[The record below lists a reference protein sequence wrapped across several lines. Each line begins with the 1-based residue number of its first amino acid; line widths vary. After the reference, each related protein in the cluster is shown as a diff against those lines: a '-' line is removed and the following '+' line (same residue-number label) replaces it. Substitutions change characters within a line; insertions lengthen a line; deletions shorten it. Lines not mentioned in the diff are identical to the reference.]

1 MKNISEILKKTRIQS
16 GLTLDEIESNT
27 KIKKSYLEF
36 IENGEFNKLPSI
48 SAAKGFIKIYSK
60 YLGLNYEEAL
70 VIFRRENKNEEN
82 HMLTKKK
89 RRIKVNSI
97 KNKYISLYIF
107 LISLILILALIYGI
121 HEYIIFK
128 MPPKIEMYTPSS
140 QNFTTHNSSVLFS
153 GKITLGD
160 YIYIDGDKINNINL
174 NGTFSQKVGLQEG
187 LNNINIKIK
196 NPLGGQNIKYYEI
209 DYVNNFNNKINA
221 KNAFYINI
229 KDISKPIFLNATT
242 QNKTIYNKI
251 LKGDIKIKG
260 IASIVLSIGQIQNVK
275 IFYKGK
281 NIAPSGIGF
290 SIIIIKYNNGK
301 ISVTKN

>member
-187 LNNINIKIK
+187 LNNINIRIK